1 MKQKTEIIIY
11 TICTVALLWLI
22 LSWID
27 ICIHNGN
34 HNPKYGKWN
43 ILVWVMETE
52 TENNSCTVVACEPT
66 NGNYRITIED
76 AKGNLW
82 AYYDGDTREIGES
95 IEPIWSENGNEI
107 IGINGGN

>member
-1 MKQKTEIIIY
+1 MTKREIIFY
-11 TICTVALLWLI
+11 LICTLI
-22 LSWID
+22 LIWVFASWID
-27 ICIHNGN
+27 VAIHNGN
-34 HNPKYGKWN
+34 RNPKYGKWN
-43 ILVWVMETE
+43 VLVWVMETE

-95 IEPIWSENGNEI
+95 IEPIWNGNEI